1 MVIDYKTIL
10 KSLVFQV
17 EKTPKENIMMYKL
30 TEWDNQ
36 NFKKQ
41 CEEVWNI

>member
-1 MVIDYKTIL
+1 MVIDYKAVL

-17 EKTPKENIMMYKL
+17 EKTAKENAMMYKL

-36 NFKKQ
+36 NFKKTM
-41 CEEVWNI
+41 

>member
-1 MVIDYKTIL
+1 MVIDYKAVL

-17 EKTPKENIMMYKL
+17 EKTPTENKMMYKL

-41 CEEVWNI
+41 CREVWNI